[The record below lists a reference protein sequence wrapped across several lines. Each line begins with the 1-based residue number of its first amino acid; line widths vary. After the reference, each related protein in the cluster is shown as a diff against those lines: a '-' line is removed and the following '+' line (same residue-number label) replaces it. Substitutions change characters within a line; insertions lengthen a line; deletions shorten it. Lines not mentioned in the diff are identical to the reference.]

1 MIGRKSHSPGWLFC
15 VGLLLALALA
25 GCGPSG
31 GEAVQLGGRTMGTT
45 WSATYL
51 PVDGGPA
58 AEAVQAAL
66 QTRLD
71 AVNASMSTYREDSEI
86 SGLNRAPVGEW
97 FAVSEAFLA
106 VLRAALDIGAR
117 SEGAYDVTVAPLVD
131 LWGFGPGEGAGGVPS
146 AAAIQ
151 ALLPRVGQQYLEID
165 RDASRVRKTRPVSVD
180 FSSIAKGY
188 AVDELARY
196 LRGQRIADFLVEV
209 GGEMRLSGV
218 SPRGDAWR
226 IAVEQPTADARA
238 PAVALRLGNAAVA
251 TSGDYRNF
259 FEMDGRRYSHS
270 IDPRSGYPVAHDLV
284 SVTVVADTAM
294 AADAWATALEVL
306 GADDAMR
313 VANAQAL
320 AVYFIRRQGDDFV
333 ASHSAA
339 FAPYLEGQRFAE
351 QNAAMTQGQGA
362 PER

>member
-1 MIGRKSHSPGWLFC
+1 MARRKSHSPGWLFC
-15 VGLLLALALA
+15 VGLALALVLA
-25 GCGPSG
+25 GCGSG
-31 GEAVQLGGRTMGTT
+31 AGEAVRLDGRTMGTT
-45 WSATYL
+45 WSVTYS
-51 PVDGGPA
+51 PAGGAPPA
-58 AEAVQAAL
+58 ESVREAL
-66 QTRLD
+66 QARLD
-71 AVNASMSTYREDSEI
+71 GVNASMSTYRDDSEI
-86 SGLNRAPVGEW
+86 TRFNGAPVGEW
-97 FAVSEAFLA
+97 FTVSEAFLT
-106 VLRAALDIGAR
+106 VLGAALDIGAR

-131 LWGFGPGEGAGGVPS
+131 LWGFGPGAGAGGVPD
-146 AAAIQ
+146 AAAIA
-151 ALLPRVGQQYLEID
+151 ALRPQVGQRYLEID
-165 RDASRVRKTRPVSVD
+165 RAASRVRKTRAVSVD

-196 LRGQRIADFLVEV
+196 LLGQQIADFLVEV
-209 GGEMRLSGV
+209 GGEMRLSGS

-226 IAVEQPTADARA
+226 IAVEQPTAGARA
-238 PAVALRLGNAAVA
+238 PAVALRPGDAAVA

-294 AADAWATALEVL
+294 VADAWATALEVL
-306 GADDAMR
+306 GAEDAMR

-333 ASHSAA
+333 ASHSAS
-339 FAPYLEGQRFAE
+339 FAPYLEGPDGAT
-351 QNAAMTQGQGA
+351 TQGQGA